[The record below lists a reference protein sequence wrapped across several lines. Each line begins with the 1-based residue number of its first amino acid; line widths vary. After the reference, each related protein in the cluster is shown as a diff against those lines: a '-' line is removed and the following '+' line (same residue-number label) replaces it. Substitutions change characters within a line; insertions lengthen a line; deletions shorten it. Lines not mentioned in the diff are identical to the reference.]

1 MSWLSAIPHQIPFRA
16 ASGFERIDEKT
27 AEGSFLPSSG
37 DALFAHQPLALMV
50 VEAMAQIGGGI
61 VFGEGGEPA
70 FLSAID
76 DVVLHDEVTPGDRL
90 TLRVSFDSAFGRIF
104 RFSGVALRGEVEVA
118 RARFYLAAQETTNA

>member
-27 AEGSFLPSSG
+27 AEGLFLLSSC
-37 DALFAHQPLALMV
+37 DALTAHQPLGLMV

-61 VFGEGGEPA
+61 VFGDDGEPA

-76 DVVLHDEVTPGDRL
+76 DVVLHDEIVIGDRVI
-90 TLRVSFDSAFGRIF
+90 LRVTFDSAFGRIF

-118 RARFYLAAQETTNA
+118 RARFYLAAQETTHA